1 MILILRQLPLQ
12 LSPLKRSLKLQPPH
26 GSAPAPPRSL
36 CPPAQLGGGLL
47 CGAVYVV
54 QEGARHAVHLNQLV
68 WTVNVHRYSIEYT
81 FTVNNRAFSNSVA
94 KLLKLAYPHQV
105 DC

>member
-1 MILILRQLPLQ
+1 MENTKTTIILILRQLPLQ

-26 GSAPAPPRSL
+26 GSAPAPPPSPSPD
-36 CPPAQLGGGLL
+36 CPPAQLRGGLL

-81 FTVNNRAFSNSVA
+81 FTVNNRA
-94 KLLKLAYPHQV
+94 
-105 DC
+105 